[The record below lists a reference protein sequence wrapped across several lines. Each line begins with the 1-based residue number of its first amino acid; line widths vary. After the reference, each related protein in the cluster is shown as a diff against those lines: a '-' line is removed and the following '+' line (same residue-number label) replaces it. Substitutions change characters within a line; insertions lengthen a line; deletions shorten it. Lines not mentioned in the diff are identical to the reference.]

1 MMTKKNLFREYFQ
14 STLFLSKIYLANLK
28 IFEKM

>member
-1 MMTKKNLFREYFQ
+1 MTRKKLFREYFQ
-14 STLFLSKIYLANLK
+14 STLFLSKIYLAKLK